1 MIKYVGFKV
10 KNEAHFRK
18 LYAKL
23 VALGYSQSH
32 SQNADRLLSIGN
44 GFELSNSAIVVDKYG
59 DIMSIYKLNARNR
72 DFLLIKPS
80 QSDVFR
86 EAAEKVLK

>member
-10 KNEAHFRK
+10 KSEAHFRE

-32 SQNADRLLSIGN
+32 SQNADRLLSIGS
-44 GFELSNSAIVVDKYG
+44 GFEVSNSAIVVDRYG
-59 DIMSIYKLNARNR
+59 DIMSIYKLNVRTR

-80 QSDVFR
+80 QSDIFR
-86 EAAEKVLK
+86 EVADKLLK